1 MSAMRCPKCGDEEAV
16 VLPVD
21 AGDVERDHPYTA
33 GIAYRVDVCSRE
45 NLPYI

>member
-21 AGDVERDHPYTA
+21 AGDVDRDNP
-33 GIAYRVDVCSRE
+33 
-45 NLPYI
+45 